1 MESEAIAKTV
11 EHRANLKLGLRV
23 AATDARHDSTSFGWA
38 EDIGHGRGMIAGVG
52 SRMLGAGRDLVL
64 PRPTSDDPHPPPFDS
79 LRSSH
84 GSSLS
89 RGAALAGEG
98 MDPARG

>member
-52 SRMLGAGRDLVL
+52 
-64 PRPTSDDPHPPPFDS
+64 
-79 LRSSH
+79 
-84 GSSLS
+84 
-89 RGAALAGEG
+89 
-98 MDPARG
+98 